1 MKSDIAVL
9 HVALQP
15 HTGVWSVM
23 KELAQAQ
30 SQSGLYGSVGLGIIT
45 DDSWPPEYRQQ
56 LEAIPLPVFTSPTT
70 KMFGTGQFVWQRLRP
85 PPLAH
90 WMNSFA
96 QAAGVNEVVLHLHNA
111 WMSGVFLPLGK
122 QASVRSKV
130 VATFHG
136 VNAQLDGKPVRRAL
150 HRWMASRLPRFG
162 ARLTS
167 VDRFNLQISE
177 SLLGLPPRLF
187 TVVPNG
193 MPEKSAC
200 AMASPWMGRGRFKV
214 GFLGTITERK
224 GWRMAVDAVL
234 TLAAEGKDV
243 GIVLAG
249 RGAEEPELR
258 RMAQAYPDR
267 VEYLGHISDPRKSM
281 LPQLHVLSMMS
292 VHEGL
297 PMSLVEALSAGLP
310 VIATRAG
317 GIPEAITDREN
328 GVLVERSVESLAAAL
343 RYVYEHPAE
352 HERMA
357 AAAHESFVQTF
368 AIEKIVSQYHRVY
381 TN

>member
-1 MKSDIAVL
+1 MNNSVAVL
-9 HVALQP
+9 HIALQP

-23 KELAQAQ
+23 KGLAQAQ
-30 SQSGLYGSVGLGIIT
+30 SRSGLYKAVGLGIIT
-45 DDSWPPEYRQQ
+45 DVSWPPEYRQE
-56 LEAIPLPVFTSPTT
+56 LEAFPLPVFTSPTN
-70 KMFGTGQFVWQRLRP
+70 KMFGTGQFMWQRLRR
-85 PPLAH
+85 PPLAQ
-90 WMNSFA
+90 WASRFA
-96 QAAGVNEVVLHLHNA
+96 QTAGVNEVILHLHNA

-122 QASVRSKV
+122 NASVRSKV

-150 HRWMASRLPRFG
+150 HRWMAARLPRYG

-177 SLLGLPPRLF
+177 SLLGLPARLF

-193 MPEKSAC
+193 MPEKTASAI
-200 AMASPWMGRGRFKV
+200 ASPWDGRGRFMV
-214 GFLGTITERK
+214 GFLGSVMQRK
-224 GWRMAVDAVL
+224 GWRLAVEAVL
-234 TLAAEGKDV
+234 KLAAEGKNV

-249 RGAEEPELR
+249 KGPEEPELQ

-267 VEYLGHISDPRKSM
+267 VQYLGHVSEPCQTM

-297 PMSLVEALSAGLP
+297 PMSLIEALSVGVP

-317 GIPEAITDREN
+317 GIPEAITDGEN
-328 GVLVERSVESLAAAL
+328 GLLVERAVESLAAAL
-343 RYVYEHPAE
+343 RHVYEHPAD
-352 HERMA
+352 HARMA
-357 AAAHESFVQTF
+357 IAARDSFSRKF
-368 AIEKIVSQYHRVY
+368 AIEKIVGQYHGVY